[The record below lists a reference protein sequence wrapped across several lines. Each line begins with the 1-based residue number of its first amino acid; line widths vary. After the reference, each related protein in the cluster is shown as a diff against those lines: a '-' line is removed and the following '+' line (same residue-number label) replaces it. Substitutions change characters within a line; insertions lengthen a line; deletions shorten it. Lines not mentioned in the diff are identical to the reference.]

1 VHAQFLVGASAAAA
15 ASSTVRRARGE
26 ISELLS
32 NAVLAG
38 WLASLHAR
46 LG

>member
-32 NAVLAG
+32 TAVLAG